1 MSVLNGN
8 SSIFVYGAELQ
19 GRGEPTQKDI
29 IVGSVMFVL
38 ALAAVFLGSVNLAII
53 WKMSIFHNAF
63 GWFWASRTTVE
74 VINNFLHV
82 VYSAPVTILQ
92 PKNIPIPLATI
103 VFVLCYFCAFYGC
116 IMHLTVSVNRCIAV
130 YLPIRYKFIFKTANC
145 IKIILFSWI
154 PVPFA
159 IFSFLV
165 FPCNMLSYSPQLYEY
180 AFIKCAPNMERNYS
194 IVGTIINRTC
204 WVLCCVTI
212 GTDIST
218 AIRIVYLRKTLSSA
232 SQSKNFKRDTRFFLQ
247 TIVQNC
253 TMIVATTMIVVAN
266 NEYNLEDEVIR
277 LFGFFTLIV
286 TQVNNGITLLVFN
299 PEVRRRLRGHQVSP
313 TEDSKSKSSLRTR
326 TNKRTSAA
334 QTTQQAHNSNTVPVV
349 TLNSIEM

>member
-1 MSVLNGN
+1 MATFNYSSSV
-8 SSIFVYGAELQ
+8 FVYGAELQ

-82 VYSAPVTILQ
+82 VYSAPMTILQ
-92 PKNIPIPLATI
+92 PKNIPIPLATT
-103 VFVLCYFCAFYGC
+103 VFVLCYFCAFYG
-116 IMHLTVSVNRCIAV
+116 
-130 YLPIRYKFIFKTANC
+130 
-145 IKIILFSWI
+145 
-154 PVPFA
+154 
-159 IFSFLV
+159 
-165 FPCNMLSYSPQLYEY
+165 PQLYEY

-218 AIRIVYLRKTLSSA
+218 AIRIVYIRKVVRFA
-232 SQSKNFKRDTRFFLQ
+232 SHSDDFKRDTRFFLQ
-247 TIVQNC
+247 TIVQNF
-253 TMIVATTMIVVAN
+253 TMIIATTMIVVAN
-266 NEYNLEDEVIR
+266 NEYNLEDEAIR

-299 PEVRRRLRGHQVSP
+299 PEVRRHLCGYQVFPFSV
-313 TEDSKSKSSLRTR
+313 TSVSYSTKTAR
-326 TNKRTSAA
+326 TNSAPKA
-334 QTTQQAHNSNTVPVV
+334 VQEII
-349 TLNSIEM
+349 L

>member
-1 MSVLNGN
+1 MATFNYSSSV
-8 SSIFVYGAELQ
+8 FVYGAELQ

-82 VYSAPVTILQ
+82 VYSAPMTILQ
-92 PKNIPIPLATI
+92 PKNIPIPLATT

-116 IMHLTVSVNRCIAV
+116 IMHFLVSVNRCVAV
-130 YLPIRYKFIFKTANC
+130 NLPLRYKFIFRTSNC
-145 IKIILFSWI
+145 IKIIAAL
-154 PVPFA
+154 
-159 IFSFLV
+159 

-218 AIRIVYLRKTLSSA
+218 AIRIVYIRKVVRFA
-232 SQSKNFKRDTRFFLQ
+232 SHSDDFKRDTRFFLQ
-247 TIVQNC
+247 TIVQNF
-253 TMIVATTMIVVAN
+253 TMIIATTMIVVAN
-266 NEYNLEDEVIR
+266 NEYNLEDEAIR

-299 PEVRRRLRGHQVSP
+299 PEVRRHLCGYQVFPFSV
-313 TEDSKSKSSLRTR
+313 TSVSYSTKTAR
-326 TNKRTSAA
+326 TNSAPKA
-334 QTTQQAHNSNTVPVV
+334 VQEII
-349 TLNSIEM
+349 L

>member
-29 IVGSVMFVL
+29 IVGSVMFV
-38 ALAAVFLGSVNLAII
+38 
-53 WKMSIFHNAF
+53 
-63 GWFWASRTTVE
+63 
-74 VINNFLHV
+74 
-82 VYSAPVTILQ
+82 
-92 PKNIPIPLATI
+92 
-103 VFVLCYFCAFYGC
+103 
-116 IMHLTVSVNRCIAV
+116 
-130 YLPIRYKFIFKTANC
+130 
-145 IKIILFSWI
+145 
-154 PVPFA
+154 
-159 IFSFLV
+159 
-165 FPCNMLSYSPQLYEY
+165 
-180 AFIKCAPNMERNYS
+180 
-194 IVGTIINRTC
+194 
-204 WVLCCVTI
+204 
-212 GTDIST
+212 
-218 AIRIVYLRKTLSSA
+218 TLSSA